1 MFGAPPL
8 LDQVVFFGVIARRRQ
23 REEHG
28 MQRTELLPL
37 ATERGMASLLLSLN
51 TTSRSHLLPPL
62 LVPRGGSN
70 MKTKR
75 LKPSL
80 PRNYENP
87 YRLSFKI
94 LFAKLKGVKVLLFLS
109 VCVSAHH
116 HFRVG
121 VKVLQLG

>member
-80 PRNYENP
+80 PRNYEN
-87 YRLSFKI
+87 RLSFKI